1 MRVAKGGGLHS
12 HCFGQNMFDVLIVI
26 RSRPEREATPPP
38 LFRCLASSSSVLAIV
53 PMFHAN
59 GWGTVFA
66 APLVGARLILP
77 GRWKGRGLE
86 WERGLFLLEA
96 KTQS

>member
-1 MRVAKGGGLHS
+1 
-12 HCFGQNMFDVLIVI
+12 
-26 RSRPEREATPPP
+26 
-38 LFRCLASSSSVLAIV
+38 
-53 PMFHAN
+53 MFHAN